1 MKKGLVLIVA
11 LLFALSVTAVFAA
24 DQIDK
29 TKPAVDKG
37 VADQMKAP
45 NTKAD
50 QMKATDTKADQTK
63 AAADKKAAK
72 KKAAA
77 DKKAAKKK
85 AAADKKADD
94 TK

>member
-1 MKKGLVLIVA
+1 MKKVLVLIVA

-24 DQIDK
+24 DPVDK
-29 TKPAVDKG
+29 TKPA
-37 VADQMKAP
+37 AD
-45 NTKAD
+45 TKAD
-50 QMKATDTKADQTK
+50 QMKATDTKADKT
-63 AAADKKAAK
+63 
-72 KKAAA
+72 KAAA